1 MIVDVAEVVEIK
13 QKEIQIGRVKSL
25 FTIRVKRMNLE
36 ILRLMGDLSGK
47 LSLFKYY
54 FKNSRSTE
62 LE

>member
-13 QKEIQIGRVKSL
+13 QKEIKIGRVKSL
-25 FTIRVKRMNLE
+25 FTIRVKRVNLE

-54 FKNSRSTE
+54 FKNIRSIE

>member
-13 QKEIQIGRVKSL
+13 QKEIKIGRVKSL

-54 FKNSRSTE
+54 FKNIRSIE